1 MTSVKM
7 WKLTKIDVFA
17 AINSLLFILMCIFVY
32 YDRFISYR
40 GKANIHE
47 FFFYAAVIFSF
58 ILFVWRYFRHAE
70 VSARILALIEFGILI
85 HFAGAFVHYDGARLY
100 DHRFFGLRFDKYVHF
115 VNASIASMVVLYIF
129 KRRDYVLNNF
139 ILFIAMLTVMGLG
152 AFNEIV
158 EFVAMSTIKNTG
170 VGLYVNNMSDLAA
183 NFVGS
188 LLTVVTYRLYQ
199 LRANYSVHEVLVE
212 ADTQE

>member
-17 AINSLLFILMCIFVY
+17 AVNSLLFILMCIFVY
-32 YDRFISYR
+32 YDRFITYR
-40 GKANIHE
+40 GKANIYE

-100 DHRFFGLRFDKYVHF
+100 DHRFLGLRFDKYVHF
-115 VNASIASMVVLYIF
+115 INASIASIVVLYVF
-129 KRRDYVLNNF
+129 KRLNHVLNNF
-139 ILFIAMLTVMGLG
+139 MLFVAMLMVMGLG
-152 AFNEIV
+152 AFTEII
-158 EFVAMSTIKNTG
+158 EFTAVYTIKNTG
-170 VGLYVNNMSDLAA
+170 VGLYFNNMSDLAA

-188 LLTVVTYRLYQ
+188 LLTVVMVRVYQ
-199 LRANYSVHEVLVE
+199 IRFPEVIEDAIVPE
-212 ADTQE
+212 KY